1 MKTFT
6 QLINGEN
13 VSGVNTVPKHC
24 LTSDTNPG
32 NHMFSGVSNH
42 WTPIDNI
49 VTNVKNLFGIHM
61 GIVASV
67 AEDGVSIKLHSSK
80 FYSKENTMKILY
92 ETMYHTGSSN
102 GLSLYTYITSQGL
115 DQVKLV
121 EYGNYWIVY
130 FYASD
135 LKQAEPVK
143 DIVTCP
149 VCNCNPCTCKDTND
163 SVDSTIPH
171 PCENLQGEAEMTSI
185 NEDDEE
191 IEDLNYKEICELI
204 NSNNKVKAAK
214 ALANVIAS
222 MVEVP
227 DNMYIAAVKDSDG
240 NESIALR
247 QTLKQRRPFGK
258 EEEVKK
264 SLFNIY
270 NTDKDGIWINDWD
283 NKDTALSKD
292 IQDVITAIMKAIRA
306 KETNDPCVWQLCD
319 GPNVKSIDTVDTIE
333 DDDDDDINDDD
344 DDDIDDDCDTCPNC
358 GKKCDKCTCDDD
370 DDDDEDDDVKESE
383 DEIAYVIYDKDG
395 DIVFVSPDKQE
406 AQDKIKEYSKAN
418 KFAKFRIKEEPL
430 SDYEK

>member
-1 MKTFT
+1 M
-6 QLINGEN
+6 
-13 VSGVNTVPKHC
+13 
-24 LTSDTNPG
+24 
-32 NHMFSGVSNH
+32 
-42 WTPIDNI
+42 
-49 VTNVKNLFGIHM
+49 
-61 GIVASV
+61 
-67 AEDGVSIKLHSSK
+67 
-80 FYSKENTMKILY
+80 
-92 ETMYHTGSSN
+92 
-102 GLSLYTYITSQGL
+102 
-115 DQVKLV
+115 
-121 EYGNYWIVY
+121 
-130 FYASD
+130 
-135 LKQAEPVK
+135 
-143 DIVTCP
+143 
-149 VCNCNPCTCKDTND
+149 
-163 SVDSTIPH
+163 
-171 PCENLQGEAEMTSI
+171 
-185 NEDDEE
+185 
-191 IEDLNYKEICELI
+191 
-204 NSNNKVKAAK
+204 
-214 ALANVIAS
+214 AS
-222 MVEVP
+222 MLEVP

-283 NKDTALSKD
+283 NKDTTLSKD

-319 GPNVKSIDTVDTIE
+319 GPNVKSIDTADTIE
-333 DDDDDDINDDD
+333 DDDDDDFNDDN
-344 DDDIDDDCDTCPNC
+344 DDDIDDDYDTCPNC

-370 DDDDEDDDVKESE
+370 DDEDDDVKEAE